1 MDKTVEKVLRQLE
14 KRADKEW
21 VEMDRM
27 DWKDVERNLDRYLLA
42 VGPATGQLMNL
53 LIKETKAKTIVE
65 VGSSYGYSTVWLA
78 EAARETGGK
87 VISLEIH
94 PEKQKHAREM
104 IEKAGLRGV
113 VDFKLGDARES
124 LRKLTKKIDFVLL
137 DLWKELYIPC
147 FDLFYPKLRPGAL
160 IIADNMI
167 TPESSRKEAAA
178 YQKHIRTMPGIQ
190 SLLLNVGFGL
200 ELSRY
205 K

>member
-1 MDKTVEKVLRQLE
+1 MTAQTYDVFISYSSK
-14 KRADKEW
+14 DKEW
-21 VEMDRM
+21 VRGE
-27 DWKDVERNLDRYLLA
+27 LL
-42 VGPATGQLMNL
+42 Q
-53 LIKETKAKTIVE
+53 
-65 VGSSYGYSTVWLA
+65 
-78 EAARETGGK
+78 R
-87 VISLEIH
+87 
-94 PEKQKHAREM
+94 

-178 YQKHIRTMPGIQ
+178 YQRHIRTMPGIQ

-200 ELSRY
+200 ELTRY